1 MCGESLVVPVNG
13 GWNGGWRP
21 PGLGLYKVN
30 WAIFRDLTS
39 CHCFLGSLIRDHES
53 CVLGAMVMQLPLLPS
68 GIHPTVGV
76 VIHALQFARE
86 MGFEDIILE
95 GPSLPF
101 MLSVGP
107 VSVGVTVQDMWLEEV
122 EVLRQHFTSFSVATI
137 SKEDNVAA
145 VALAWFGSSVPG
157 PHVWIEEVLVEIQS
171 LL

>member
-1 MCGESLVVPVNG
+1 VVPV
-13 GWNGGWRP
+13 NGGWRP

-30 WAIFRDLTS
+30 WAIFHDLTS
-39 CHCFLGSLIRDHES
+39 RHCFLGSLIRDHES
-53 CVLGAMVMQLPLLPS
+53 CVLGAMVMKLPLLPF
-68 GIHPTVGV
+68 GIHPTVGA

-86 MGFEDIILE
+86 MGFGDIILE

-101 MLSVGP
+101 MLLVGP
-107 VSVGVTVQDMWLEEV
+107 VSVGVAVQDMWLEEV
-122 EVLRQHFTSFSVATI
+122 EVLRQHFTSFSVTAI